1 MNRFIIA
8 ISLIAFTLVFS
19 IISLFYINNTFD
31 TMTQHLD
38 TSIESAINNEQAQ
51 TQKNLEKTLKEWEKR
66 DDFLNIIL
74 GQGETNEVKNY
85 LISALN
91 FTLMGD
97 TRTAV
102 EHINW
107 AKVEI
112 ERIKN
117 ANSPSISTIL

>member
-1 MNRFIIA
+1 MKRLVISV
-8 ISLIAFTLVFS
+8 SLIVFAIAFS
-19 IISLFYINNTFD
+19 IISLFYINSTCD
-31 TMTQHLD
+31 KLTYHLD
-38 TSIESAINNEQAQ
+38 TSIESALKKDNTQ
-51 TQKNLEKTLKEWEKR
+51 TLRNLEKTLTEWEKR

-74 GQGETNEVKNY
+74 GQGETNEVKSY
-85 LISALN
+85 LTAALN
-91 FTLMGD
+91 LTLMGD
-97 TRTAV
+97 TQTAV

>member
-8 ISLIAFTLVFS
+8 ISLIAFALVFS

>member
-8 ISLIAFTLVFS
+8 ISLIAFALIFS

>member
-1 MNRFIIA
+1 MNRFIISVCLVAFA
-8 ISLIAFTLVFS
+8 ITLS
-19 IISLFYINNTFD
+19 IISLFYINSTYEMITN
-31 TMTQHLD
+31 HLD
-38 TSIESAINNEQAQ
+38 ASIKTALNDEQPQ
-51 TQKNLEKTLKEWEKR
+51 TQENLEKTLNEWEKR

-74 GQGETNEVKNY
+74 GQGETGVVKNY
-85 LISALN
+85 ITAALN

-97 TRTAV
+97 TKTAI

-117 ANSPSISTIL
+117 SNSPSISTIL